1 MIPLGNFHLVFF
13 LFHLVYNFWLGK
25 LKKVLMAVFVFK
37 CRLKCEN
44 GQ

>member
-13 LFHLVYNFWLGK
+13 LFHLVYKFPVREY
-25 LKKVLMAVFVFK
+25 KKVLMAVFVFK